1 MPENTYQL
9 SYTGQ
14 QIDQAI
20 GSTFILT
27 TAPSSANA
35 SGTLKFVVLSAE
47 PATRY
52 NGYLYIITGS
62 N

>member
-1 MPENTYQL
+1 MDETYQL

-47 PATRY
+47 PASKFD
-52 NGYLYIITGS
+52 GFLYLITGS

>member
-1 MPENTYQL
+1 MDETYQL
-9 SYTGQ
+9 SFTGQ

-35 SGTLKFVVLSAE
+35 SGTLKFVVLNAE
-47 PATRY
+47 PQNKY
-52 NGYLYIITGS
+52 DGYLYLILSS